1 MHALSKTLFF
11 TTGSVGLLV
20 LVFLWSALHYGLF
33 KLNFLIDAILNYRF
47 AGFYLTD
54 FLQLAPS
61 LDPGQK
67 AHILKLVISSC
78 IGAGSSFLILLSY
91 LPRISWQLRSLS
103 FVVSPALFTILSLF
117 WICLMN
123 GNEVIKTSE
132 KSAIFGFTAVT
143 YLSAIFLLWYA
154 MRARPSKRSS
164 YNKQSVT
171 PKPADLPP
179 KNISAPAKEETEEK
193 SEEATEKEESNAD
206 SSELE
211 QNKES
216 EKNDDSASEKIDE
229 PKEDEPKE
237 GEVLEGDESI
247 TEEGAITENL
257 SGMDEVPVEED
268 SSRDELAVEES
279 EGVNEN
285 DATDEELPTPEVE
298 SENTAEESS
307 VEKIE
312 NQEITEEPK
321 VA

>member
-143 YLSAIFLLWYA
+143 YLSAVFLLWYA

-164 YNKQSVT
+164 FNKQSVT

-268 SSRDELAVEES
+268 SSRDDLAVEES

-321 VA
+321 EA

>member
-143 YLSAIFLLWYA
+143 YLSGVLLLWYA
-154 MRARPSKRSS
+154 MRAKPSKRSS
-164 YNKQSVT
+164 NNKQSM
-171 PKPADLPP
+171 KPDSQDLPP
-179 KNISAPAKEETEEK
+179 KTVSVPAKEETEEK
-193 SEEATEKEESNAD
+193 SEEVEEKEESKTD
-206 SSELE
+206 SPEPE
-211 QNKES
+211 QKKES
-216 EKNDDSASEKIDE
+216 NKNDESISEKIDE
-229 PKEDEPKE
+229 PKEDEPNE
-237 GEVLEGDESI
+237 GELVEGDEPI
-247 TEEGAITENL
+247 TEEENATENT
-257 SGMDEVPVEED
+257 SGVEEAPTDVDGTVDD
-268 SSRDELAVEES
+268 SAIEEPKES
-279 EGVNEN
+279 TEN
-285 DATDEELPTPEVE
+285 NATEEELHATEVD
-298 SENTAEESS
+298 SENKTEDTAEE
-307 VEKIE
+307 KIE
-312 NQEITEEPK
+312 LPETNVETK
-321 VA
+321 AA

>member
-143 YLSAIFLLWYA
+143 YLSAVFLLWYA

-229 PKEDEPKE
+229 PKE

-268 SSRDELAVEES
+268 SSRDDLAVEES

>member
-78 IGAGSSFLILLSY
+78 IGTGSSFLILLSY

-143 YLSAIFLLWYA
+143 YLSAVFLLWYA

-268 SSRDELAVEES
+268 SSRDDLAVEES

>member
-268 SSRDELAVEES
+268 SSRDDLAVEES

>member
-143 YLSAIFLLWYA
+143 YLSAVFLLWYA

-268 SSRDELAVEES
+268 SSRDDLAVEES

>member
-143 YLSAIFLLWYA
+143 YLSAVFLLWYA

-268 SSRDELAVEES
+268 SSRDDLAVEES

-298 SENTAEESS
+298 SENTVEESS

-312 NQEITEEPK
+312 NQEITEGPK

>member
-143 YLSAIFLLWYA
+143 YLSAVFLLWYA

-164 YNKQSVT
+164 FNKQSVT

-268 SSRDELAVEES
+268 SSRDDLAVEES

-321 VA
+321 VT